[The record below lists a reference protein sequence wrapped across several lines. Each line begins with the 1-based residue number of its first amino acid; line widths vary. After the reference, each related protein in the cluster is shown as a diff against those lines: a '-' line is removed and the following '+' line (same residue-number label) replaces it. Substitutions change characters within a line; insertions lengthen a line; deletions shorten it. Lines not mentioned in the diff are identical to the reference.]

1 MACPLFLPVSPLTG
15 FAPEALPL
23 GNLFGGECAAQA
35 GTLIPTDTL
44 RLCCNTGYARGCCEH
59 AAGQHADANR
69 FLIKSYGDGA
79 VEIAWSTERDHHPVA
94 VGTLRLTDA
103 SSAPESPLERQA
115 RACVT
120 AYLRGSAG

>member
-1 MACPLFLPVSPLTG
+1 MACPLFLPASPLTG

-23 GNLFGGECAAQA
+23 GNLFAGQCAAQA

-44 RLCCNTGYARGCCEH
+44 RRCCNTGYARGCCEH
-59 AAGQHADANR
+59 AAGQQADANR
-69 FLIKSYGDGA
+69 FLIKSYGDGT

-115 RACVT
+115 RACVS
-120 AYLRGSAG
+120 AYLHGSTA